1 MFCVYALKCI
11 KRRNG
16 RTMKLY
22 VFQCKK
28 ITNFTLSM
36 KNKQENAVKDFFFF
50 FFHFFRIF
58 RDGLPKCGRAITK
71 SF

>member
-1 MFCVYALKCI
+1 
-11 KRRNG
+11 
-16 RTMKLY
+16 MKLY
-22 VFQCKK
+22 VFQCKE